1 MKYSTAI
8 SERSGSKRTTYIAR
22 LTYKDEATGLRKE
35 KSKSAASYA
44 DARRALRKLED
55 QFLSGGQTAI
65 ESDAMTKDP
74 SRGLFDTTPEHRR
87 IGNHLRT
94 QET

>member
-8 SERSGSKRTTYIAR
+8 SERSRSKRTAYIAR

-65 ESDAMTKDP
+65 ETDALTLP
-74 SRGLFDTTPEHRR
+74 NSRNIPFDM
-87 IGNHLRT
+87 
-94 QET
+94 

>member
-35 KSKSAASYA
+35 KSKSASSYA
-44 DARRALRKLED
+44 EARRALRKLED
-55 QFLSGGQTAI
+55 QFLSGGQTTI
-65 ESDAMTKDP
+65 ESDAMTRAP
-74 SRGLFDTTPEHRR
+74 TRRLFDTIAEHRR
-87 IGNHLRT
+87 IGDQLRT
-94 QET
+94 QKT